1 MQGKRTTDTY
11 PHYEKWDDPYAYPH
25 YEKWD
30 DADTYY
36 TSGHG
41 RASEEERN
49 NDTF

>member
-1 MQGKRTTDTY
+1 MQDEKTTDTY
-11 PHYEKWDDPYAYPH
+11 PHYEKY
-25 YEKWD
+25 D

-36 TSGHG
+36 ISEHG